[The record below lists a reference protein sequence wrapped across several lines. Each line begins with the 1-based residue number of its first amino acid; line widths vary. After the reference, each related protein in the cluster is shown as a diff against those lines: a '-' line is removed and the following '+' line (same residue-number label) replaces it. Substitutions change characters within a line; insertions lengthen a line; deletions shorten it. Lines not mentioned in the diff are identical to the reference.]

1 MKKAVIL
8 SLMLISILIAGCLDY
23 KTYQVK
29 DEEEPVDDNL
39 LQEIERIENEILIQE
54 ETAEPQITEVAE
66 EIVLPELG
74 EETSSAEIKTLTV
87 NENEVVRLKL
97 KANDPDNDK
106 VTYTFSQPLND
117 LGVWRTKYG
126 DAGEYFVKVT
136 VTDGKSSTEVPIKI
150 IVERVNVPPIIKNLK
165 DIKVKEGET
174 IDFKPE
180 VTDPNGD
187 KVEVSISEPLKTST
201 FVTDHTSAGQYQI
214 TVTASDGELTAEKS
228 FQLVIDNINQV
239 PVLNNLKDLVVN
251 EGESVRLNPEVS
263 DLDKDNIK
271 LTISEPV
278 GDDGLWETSFTD
290 HGVYS
295 VTVSATDGK
304 DTVTKTISITV
315 EDVNMPPEII
325 DVYLENN

>member
-106 VTYTFSQPLND
+106 VTYSFSQPLND

-126 DAGEYFVKVT
+126 DAG
-136 VTDGKSSTEVPIKI
+136 
-150 IVERVNVPPIIKNLK
+150 LK
-165 DIKVKEGET
+165 
-174 IDFKPE
+174 
-180 VTDPNGD
+180 
-187 KVEVSISEPLKTST
+187 
-201 FVTDHTSAGQYQI
+201 
-214 TVTASDGELTAEKS
+214 
-228 FQLVIDNINQV
+228 
-239 PVLNNLKDLVVN
+239 
-251 EGESVRLNPEVS
+251 
-263 DLDKDNIK
+263 
-271 LTISEPV
+271 
-278 GDDGLWETSFTD
+278 
-290 HGVYS
+290 
-295 VTVSATDGK
+295 
-304 DTVTKTISITV
+304 
-315 EDVNMPPEII
+315 
-325 DVYLENN
+325 

>member
-8 SLMLISILIAGCLDY
+8 SLIIISILITGCLDY

-29 DEEEPVDDNL
+29 DEEEPADDDL
-39 LQEIERIENEILIQE
+39 LQEIERIEQEISIQE
-54 ETAEPQITEVAE
+54 ETAEPEITEVAE

-74 EETSSAEIKTLTV
+74 EETSSVEVKTLTV

-106 VTYTFSQPLND
+106 VTYSFSQPLNE

-126 DAGEYFVKVT
+126 DAGEYFVTIKA
-136 VTDGKSSTEVPIKI
+136 TDGKSSSEVPIKI

-187 KVEVSISEPLKTST
+187 KVVVSISEPLKAST
-201 FVTDHTSAGQYQI
+201 FVTDYTSAGQYQI

-228 FQLVIDNINQV
+228 FQLVIDNVNQV

-263 DLDKDNIK
+263 DLDKDSIK
-271 LTISEPV
+271 ITISEPV

-295 VTVSATDGK
+295 VIISATDGK